1 MTISLCNLVQTYQEF
16 MIKNARNAWKGQIL
30 GWIVNLSDFKMADW
44 IINAKNAEKP
54 YNKLT
59 NESITNFP
67 TLYKFCNGDLDKFFL
82 LLKKGIY
89 HYEYIDSRTNLM
101 KIQ

>member
-1 MTISLCNLVQTYQEF
+1 

-82 LLKKGIY
+82 LLRKGIY
-89 HYEYIDSRTNLM
+89 RYEYIDSQTNLM